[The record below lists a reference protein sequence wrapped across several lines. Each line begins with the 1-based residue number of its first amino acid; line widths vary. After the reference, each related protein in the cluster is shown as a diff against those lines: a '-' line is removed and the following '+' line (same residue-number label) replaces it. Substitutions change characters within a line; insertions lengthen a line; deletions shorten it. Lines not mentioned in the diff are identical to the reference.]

1 MELVYFF
8 EEIVDIF
15 VDFALNHYEFYY
27 FTAAAVAAA
36 SIACARKIFGTEEIW
51 NDDMIDLTRYSL

>member
-1 MELVYFF
+1 MELVKFF

-15 VDFALNHYEFYY
+15 INFSIHHYEFYY

-51 NDDMIDLTRYSL
+51 TEDMTNLTRYSL